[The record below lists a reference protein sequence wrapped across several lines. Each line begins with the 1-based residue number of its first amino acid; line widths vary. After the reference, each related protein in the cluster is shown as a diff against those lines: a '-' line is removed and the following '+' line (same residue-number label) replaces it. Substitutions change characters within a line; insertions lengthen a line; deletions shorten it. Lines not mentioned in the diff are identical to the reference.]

1 MMMIAKMKK
10 AITPERGGYVLDVT
24 KEGIELYLKDV
35 KNAIKAKKYRL
46 ERNSRRADNNELF
59 YNYVINSD
67 KVEEIILSLTVMD
80 FSRVL
85 NNEHKGFEYELLY
98 VFGKKV
104 ELLERFGNRKKSVEL
119 YIKFNKLSN
128 NYLIIISFHE
138 QRYPIIYYFK

>member
-1 MMMIAKMKK
+1 MMIAKMKK
-10 AITPERGGYVLDVT
+10 AIIPEGGGYVLDVT

-104 ELLERFGNRKKSVEL
+104 ELLERFGNRKKSVEI

>member
-1 MMMIAKMKK
+1 MMVKIKK
-10 AITPERGGYVLDVT
+10 AIIAERGGYVLDVT
-24 KEGIELYLKDV
+24 KEGVELYLKDV

-46 ERNSRRADNNELF
+46 ERNSRRTDNNELF
-59 YNYVINSD
+59 YNYVINSY

-80 FSRVL
+80 FSGVL